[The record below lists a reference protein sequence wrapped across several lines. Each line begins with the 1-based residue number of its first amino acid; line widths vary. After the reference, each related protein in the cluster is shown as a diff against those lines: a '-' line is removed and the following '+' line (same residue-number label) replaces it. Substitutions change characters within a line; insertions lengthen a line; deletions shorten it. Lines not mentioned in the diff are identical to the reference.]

1 MALAKA
7 GADVAFIARGAH
19 LAAMKSRL
27 KVRGGRGETHLMPTK
42 AATMLQ
48 MSAQSISCY
57 SALSC
62 GTSKARAS
70 RSSP

>member
-1 MALAKA
+1 
-7 GADVAFIARGAH
+7 
-19 LAAMKSRL
+19 MKSRL